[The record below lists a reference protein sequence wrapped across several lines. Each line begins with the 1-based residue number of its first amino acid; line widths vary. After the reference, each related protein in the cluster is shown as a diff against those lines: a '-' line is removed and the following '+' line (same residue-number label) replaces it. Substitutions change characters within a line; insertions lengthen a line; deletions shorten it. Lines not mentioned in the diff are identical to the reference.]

1 MQIQVDL
8 KIFLFFLIFLIT
20 RKVKIYG
27 VLMLF
32 ALIHE
37 IGHLLCGLILGYK
50 PEKMTILPYGV
61 NISFKANTNDYNTK
75 IINGNYNSI
84 KKMILAFAG
93 PFTNIICILITVLIR
108 NKISIEAY
116 QYIVYSNILI
126 AIFNLLPIYPLDG
139 GRILKEC
146 LHIFYGLRKS
156 YKKMQ
161 VISEITLYVIT
172 AISSILILYYKNIA
186 IFIIV
191 VYLWVI
197 VYKNK
202 KIFLAKEK
210 VYKSIEN
217 YEKMQ

>member
-1 MQIQVDL
+1 MQIKVDL

-20 RKVKIYG
+20 RKIKIYG
-27 VLMLF
+27 ILMLF

-37 IGHLLCGLILGYK
+37 FGHLICGLILGYK

-61 NISFKANTNDYNTK
+61 KISFKANASDYNKK
-75 IINGNYNSI
+75 ILKGNLNLV
-84 KKMILAFAG
+84 KKIILAFAG
-93 PFTNIICILITVLIR
+93 PLTNIICIFITLLIG
-108 NKISIEAY
+108 NKIKFEIY
-116 QYIVYSNILI
+116 QYIIYSNMLI
-126 AIFNLLPIYPLDG
+126 ALFNLLPIYPLDG
-139 GRILKEC
+139 GRILKEI

-156 YKKMQ
+156 YKISQ
-161 VISEITLYVIT
+161 IISEATLYVIT

-191 VYLWVI
+191 IYLWII

-202 KIFLAKEK
+202 KVFLTKEK